1 MLFILKQIHILPNI
15 IDKIPFQQDLLQI
28 TGGTLNVSGA
38 ILNAFKGCA
47 NTIMDIGRSL
57 GSAIRR
63 LSLGSLC
70 SL

>member
-1 MLFILKQIHILPNI
+1 MININDKELLLKIE
-15 IDKIPFQQDLLQI
+15 
-28 TGGTLNVSGA
+28 GGGLNVTGA

-63 LSLGSLC
+63 MAFGSLC

>member
-1 MLFILKQIHILPNI
+1 MINISDEKSLLKIE
-15 IDKIPFQQDLLQI
+15 
-28 TGGTLNVSGA
+28 GGALNVSGA

-63 LSLGSLC
+63 LAFGSLC

>member
-1 MLFILKQIHILPNI
+1 MVDINDKVELLKIE
-15 IDKIPFQQDLLQI
+15 
-28 TGGTLNVSGA
+28 GGALNVTGA

-63 LSLGSLC
+63 LAFGSLC

>member
-1 MLFILKQIHILPNI
+1 MINI
-15 IDKIPFQQDLLQI
+15 NEEKELLQI
-28 TGGTLNVSGA
+28 TGGALNVSGA

-47 NTIMDIGRSL
+47 NTIMEIGRSL

-63 LSLGSLC
+63 LSFGSLC

>member
-1 MLFILKQIHILPNI
+1 MIDINNKEELLI
-15 IDKIPFQQDLLQI
+15 IE
-28 TGGTLNVSGA
+28 GGVNVSGA

-63 LSLGSLC
+63 LAFGSLC
-70 SL
+70 SF

>member
-1 MLFILKQIHILPNI
+1 MTNIKEKQE
-15 IDKIPFQQDLLQI
+15 LLQI
-28 TGGTLNVSGA
+28 SGGALNVSGA

-47 NTIMDIGRSL
+47 NTILDIGRSL

-63 LSLGSLC
+63 IAYGSLC

>member
-1 MLFILKQIHILPNI
+1 MTNI
-15 IDKIPFQQDLLQI
+15 KERQELLQI
-28 TGGTLNVSGA
+28 SGGALNVSGA

-47 NTIMDIGRSL
+47 NTILDIGRSL

-63 LSLGSLC
+63 IAYGSLC

>member
-1 MLFILKQIHILPNI
+1 M
-15 IDKIPFQQDLLQI
+15 IDINKEADLLMI
-28 TGGTLNVSGA
+28 EGGVNVSGA

-63 LSLGSLC
+63 MAFGSLC
-70 SL
+70 KL

>member
-1 MLFILKQIHILPNI
+1 M
-15 IDKIPFQQDLLQI
+15 IDINNKEELLMI
-28 TGGTLNVSGA
+28 EGGIKVSGA

-47 NTIMDIGRSL
+47 NTILDIGRSL

-63 LSLGSLC
+63 LAFGSLC

>member
-1 MLFILKQIHILPNI
+1 MINI
-15 IDKIPFQQDLLQI
+15 EEKEDLLKI
-28 TGGTLNVSGA
+28 EGGVNVSGA

-63 LSLGSLC
+63 LAFGSLC
-70 SL
+70 TF

>member
-1 MLFILKQIHILPNI
+1 MTN
-15 IDKIPFQQDLLQI
+15 IDKEKELLEI
-28 TGGTLNVSGA
+28 IGGGINVSGA

-63 LSLGSLC
+63 LAFGSLC

>member
-1 MLFILKQIHILPNI
+1 M
-15 IDKIPFQQDLLQI
+15 IDINEKKELLMI
-28 TGGTLNVSGA
+28 EGGINVSGA

-63 LSLGSLC
+63 LAFGSLC
-70 SL
+70 SF

>member
-1 MLFILKQIHILPNI
+1 MIDIDNKEELLKIE
-15 IDKIPFQQDLLQI
+15 
-28 TGGTLNVSGA
+28 GGGLNVTGA

-63 LSLGSLC
+63 LAFGSLC
-70 SL
+70 KL

>member
-1 MLFILKQIHILPNI
+1 MIN
-15 IDKIPFQQDLLQI
+15 IDKEKELVEI
-28 TGGTLNVSGA
+28 TGGGINVSGA

-63 LSLGSLC
+63 IAFGSLC